1 MNPPPDTPILF
12 VYREYQKEKE
22 EKEKYKE
29 KLERLEHRYLN
40 LNHAFNLH
48 ISICKS
54 QSKGV

>member
-1 MNPPPDTPILF
+1 MSVTTDNPLLIL
-12 VYREYQKEKE
+12 YREYQKEKE

-29 KLERLEHRYLN
+29 KGERLEHRYLN

-48 ISICKS
+48 IDICQS

>member
-1 MNPPPDTPILF
+1 MSLTTDTPILF

-48 ISICKS
+48 IDICKS